1 MAGSFET
8 RREVSGSDGVGNTR
22 SLLGLVWQKLIPRRG
37 GSLFRKRNIEL
48 HTHESFASFVETIRD
63 SVRNA
68 NIPALVS
75 RTRSNSTFG
84 IFPSQQI
91 HPSGGNRISTSLP
104 PKKKNTKIIKY
115 IPQQRLKGNVQ
126 HSVASFDL
134 RFRVSKS
141 NRRSDPIIEFLRG
154 RLKADYETRCTR
166 VDNPCT
172 LLILFLE
179 KERESKREA
188 LEGIRFNLGKVKK
201 GLHGLGR
208 THLPLINPI
217 RSAVDTERERDP
229 CLPSSSSSSLLSGHE
244 SSPPHL
250 SSALG
255 VN

>member
-115 IPQQRLKGNVQ
+115 IPRQRLKGNVQ

-172 LLILFLE
+172 LLILSLE
-179 KERESKREA
+179 K
-188 LEGIRFNLGKVKK
+188 
-201 GLHGLGR
+201 
-208 THLPLINPI
+208 
-217 RSAVDTERERDP
+217 
-229 CLPSSSSSSLLSGHE
+229 
-244 SSPPHL
+244 
-250 SSALG
+250 
-255 VN
+255 